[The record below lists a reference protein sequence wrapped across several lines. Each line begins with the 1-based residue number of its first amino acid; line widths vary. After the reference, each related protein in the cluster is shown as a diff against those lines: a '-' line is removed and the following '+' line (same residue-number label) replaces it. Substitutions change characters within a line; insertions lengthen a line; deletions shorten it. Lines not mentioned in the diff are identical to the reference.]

1 MTNLNKLY
9 TYYDVDD
16 KKEQEV
22 LLDLL
27 KNHLPKEYTN
37 KVITKLAEEGLTTDS
52 QTVRNIKSG
61 ISKNI
66 QVFNAIIEVAKE
78 YEKIS
83 NRLKNNLK
91 RTN

>member
-27 KNHLPKEYTN
+27 KNHLPKEYTS